1 MRSSFLCVKTKN
13 NPYRI
18 KEKRLCSFI
27 QNILSFNQ
35 ILTVSLLGWLVAQ
48 VLKTIINFIL
58 LGKFQLERM
67 WGDGGMP
74 SAHSATVCAMVIA
87 TGRCVGVDS
96 AIFAVA
102 SVVAII
108 TMHDAMGVRHE
119 TGEQAKVL
127 NQMIEEWIDIS
138 EKNAAPF
145 LQNMHLKEMVGHT
158 PLQVVAGVL
167 WSAQPS
173 ASCIRWL
180 EAFFFFTQERTA
192 ATENLNLKDV

>member
-1 MRSSFLCVKTKN
+1 MQLIRDIFSIN
-13 NPYRI
+13 
-18 KEKRLCSFI
+18 E
-27 QNILSFNQ
+27 
-35 ILTVSLLGWLVAQ
+35 ILTVSLLGWFTAQ

-87 TGRCVGVDS
+87 TARSVGFSSPV
-96 AIFAVA
+96 FAVA

-127 NQMIEEWIDIS
+127 NRMFTEWMDQGF
-138 EKNAAPF
+138 EQFQLPHGKK
-145 LQNMHLKEMVGHT
+145 LKEMVGHT
-158 PLQVVAGVL
+158 PIEVVTGAALGIVL
-167 WSAQPS
+167 GFAMPMM
-173 ASCIRWL
+173 
-180 EAFFFFTQERTA
+180 
-192 ATENLNLKDV
+192 

>member
-1 MRSSFLCVKTKN
+1 MQL
-13 NPYRI
+13 I
-18 KEKRLCSFI
+18 KELFSV
-27 QNILSFNQ
+27 NE
-35 ILTVSLLGWLVAQ
+35 ILTVSIVSWFVAQ

-87 TGRCVGVDS
+87 AARSEGISS

-138 EKNAAPF
+138 EKRSLSAEYASEGDGRTHAAAGHGRHGRRRRRRLLYP
-145 LQNMHLKEMVGHT
+145 MHL
-158 PLQVVAGVL
+158 
-167 WSAQPS
+167 
-173 ASCIRWL
+173 
-180 EAFFFFTQERTA
+180 
-192 ATENLNLKDV
+192 

>member
-1 MRSSFLCVKTKN
+1 MQL
-13 NPYRI
+13 
-18 KEKRLCSFI
+18 I

-119 TGEQAKVL
+119 TGEAY
-127 NQMIEEWIDIS
+127 
-138 EKNAAPF
+138 
-145 LQNMHLKEMVGHT
+145 
-158 PLQVVAGVL
+158 

-180 EAFFFFTQERTA
+180 EAFFFHAGTHCSNRKSSFEGRVIYGSIAAGQHQSAQRFK
-192 ATENLNLKDV
+192 ATE

>member
-1 MRSSFLCVKTKN
+1 MQL
-13 NPYRI
+13 
-18 KEKRLCSFI
+18 I

-35 ILTVSLLGWLVAQ
+35 ILTVSLLGWFVAQ

-127 NQMIEEWIDIS
+127 NQMIDQWIEVS
-138 EKNAAPF
+138 EKNAPF

-158 PLQVVAGVL
+158 PLQVGRRTGRRSHRLPVSAGL
-167 WSAQPS
+167 RHS
-173 ASCIRWL
+173 
-180 EAFFFFTQERTA
+180 FFTQERTA
-192 ATENLNLKDV
+192 ETENLHLKDV

>member
-1 MRSSFLCVKTKN
+1 MQF
-13 NPYRI
+13 I
-18 KEKRLCSFI
+18 KELFSV
-27 QNILSFNQ
+27 NE
-35 ILTVSLLGWLVAQ
+35 ILTVSIVGWFVAQ

-67 WGDGGMP
+67 WGD
-74 SAHSATVCAMVIA
+74 SATVCAMVIA
-87 TGRCVGVDS
+87 AARSEGVSS

-138 EKNAAPF
+138 EKNSPF

-158 PLQVVAGVL
+158 PLQVMAGMVVGIVVGCL
-167 WSAQPS
+167 YPMH
-173 ASCIRWL
+173 L
-180 EAFFFFTQERTA
+180 
-192 ATENLNLKDV
+192 V

>member
-1 MRSSFLCVKTKN
+1 MQL
-13 NPYRI
+13 I
-18 KEKRLCSFI
+18 KELFSV
-27 QNILSFNQ
+27 NE
-35 ILTVSLLGWLVAQ
+35 ILTVSIVSWFVAQ

-87 TGRCVGVDS
+87 TARCEGIDS

-102 SVVAII
+102 CVVAII

-127 NQMIEEWIDIS
+127 NRLFTEWMDQGIEQFQFPHG
-138 EKNAAPF
+138 KK
-145 LQNMHLKEMVGHT
+145 LKEMVGHT
-158 PLQVVAGVL
+158 PIEVL
-167 WSAQPS
+167 
-173 ASCIRWL
+173 
-180 EAFFFFTQERTA
+180 TGA
-192 ATENLNLKDV
+192 ALGIVLGFVMPMV

>member
-1 MRSSFLCVKTKN
+1 MQIIRD
-13 NPYRI
+13 
-18 KEKRLCSFI
+18 
-27 QNILSFNQ
+27 ILSFNQ
-35 ILTVSLLGWLVAQ
+35 ILTVSILSWFIAQ

-74 SAHSATVCAMVIA
+74 SAHSATVCAMAVA
-87 TGRCVGVDS
+87 TGRTAGMDS

-102 SVVAII
+102 CVVAII

-127 NQMIEEWIDIS
+127 NQMIDQWIDLS
-138 EKNAAPF
+138 EKNAPF

-158 PLQVVAGVL
+158 PLQVVAGFLVGVAVGFL
-167 WSAQPS
+167 YP
-173 ASCIRWL
+173 IG
-180 EAFFFFTQERTA
+180 
-192 ATENLNLKDV
+192 

>member
-1 MRSSFLCVKTKN
+1 MQL
-13 NPYRI
+13 
-18 KEKRLCSFI
+18 I

-127 NQMIEEWIDIS
+127 NQMIDQWIEVS
-138 EKNAAPF
+138 EKNAPF

-167 WSAQPS
+167 VGAAIGFLYPLALGILFHAGMHCSNRKSSFEGRVIYGNIAAGQHQSAQ
-173 ASCIRWL
+173 R
-180 EAFFFFTQERTA
+180 FK
-192 ATENLNLKDV
+192 ATE